1 MRRIVLISLISLI
14 VTSLPISIA
23 AGLQENSFSW
33 VIHILIMLLGT
44 AIIPTL
50 LSAWIFFLLVKKT
63 DINKIRTG
71 NKIKIA
77 LLFILICETL
87 LTLWAIADWLTSGN
101 LTWRG
106 FAKIYLRDFA
116 GWNYVLILDGI
127 LIPFLYFNRFLLRT
141 NSQSRQEPND
151 QTAGNE

>member
-106 FAKIYLRDFA
+106 FAKTYLRDFA